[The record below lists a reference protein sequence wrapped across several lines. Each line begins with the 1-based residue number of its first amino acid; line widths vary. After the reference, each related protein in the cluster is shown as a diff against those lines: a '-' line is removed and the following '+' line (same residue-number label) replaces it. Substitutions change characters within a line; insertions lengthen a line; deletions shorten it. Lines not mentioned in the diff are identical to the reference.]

1 MAEPP
6 VYETALGASSLK
18 AITLLGHDLAD
29 EVMGSVGFGE
39 LAFWL
44 ATQRRPAP
52 GETRVFEAVLAA
64 LADHGFTPTAI
75 VTRLTYLSAPDS
87 IQGALAAGLLGG
99 GSRFLGVTEDCGRF
113 LHDVLTSVEG
123 DLPTGDAGWD
133 ALALATV
140 RARREAKKFVPGL
153 GHHVHKDGDPRTPRL
168 FAIATEEKLYGPH
181 LSLFAAIGRVH
192 AEVLGRRLPL
202 NGAGACGAALADLG
216 LPMEL
221 LRGFALLARTAGLIG
236 QLAEE
241 LRRPVGNDVFLSVDL
256 NNRSVAPHPYVPE
269 PLNSESDAGGGRHG

>member
-1 MAEPP
+1 MTAEHPQ
-6 VYETALGASSLK
+6 YATALGASSLES
-18 AITLLGHDLAD
+18 ITLLGTDLARD
-29 EVMGSVGFGE
+29 VMGTVGFGE

-44 ATQRRPAP
+44 ATQRRPTP

-113 LHDVLTSVEG
+113 LHDVLARVEG
-123 DLPTGDAGWD
+123 GLPTDDAGWD
-133 ALALATV
+133 ALALETV
-140 RARREAKKFVPGL
+140 TAQRAAGRFVPGL
-153 GHHVHKDGDPRTPRL
+153 GHHVHKQGDPRTPRL
-168 FAIATEEKLYGPH
+168 FEIAAEENLVGPH
-181 LSLFAAIGRVH
+181 LQLFAAIGRTH
-192 AEVLGRRLPL
+192 EQVLGKRLPL
-202 NGAGACGAALADLG
+202 NGAGVCGAALADLG

-241 LRRPVGNDVFLSVDL
+241 LRHPVANDVFLSVDL
-256 NNRSVAPHPYVPE
+256 HNRPVPPDPFVPAPLPP
-269 PLNSESDAGGGRHG
+269 AGPQG

>member
-1 MAEPP
+1 VAERPEYP
-6 VYETALGASSLK
+6 TALGASSPTT
-18 AITLLGHDLAD
+18 ITLLGHDLAE

-44 ATQRRPAP
+44 AAQRRPTP

-87 IQGALAAGLLGG
+87 VQGALAAGLLGG

-113 LHDVLTSVEG
+113 LHDVLGSRGGAPPADE
-123 DLPTGDAGWD
+123 AGWD
-133 ALALATV
+133 ALALEVV
-140 RARREAKKFVPGL
+140 RAQKETRNRIPGL

-168 FAIATEEKLYGPH
+168 MRIAAEEGLVGPH
-181 LSLFAAIGRVH
+181 LALFAAIGRVH
-192 AEVLGRRLPL
+192 PQVLGRTLPL
-202 NGAGACGAALADLG
+202 NGAGVCGAALADLG
-216 LPMEL
+216 LPLEL

-241 LRRPVGNDVFLSVDL
+241 LRRPVANEIFLSVDL
-256 NNRSVAPHPYVPE
+256 NNRSVPPEPYVP
-269 PLNSESDAGGGRHG
+269 PCHAPGGPHG